1 MSDER
6 LRALERAWLASGQDE
21 DAEAYLAAL
30 QRAGAPDRAIHRVQ
44 GRWGTKA
51 SYTAKQVLA
60 PLDEKAKTYTF
71 PVLDNGYVRLA
82 DTRLRVFRD
91 PTRWAI
97 VIEVL
102 GFNVRAC
109 EGAGSIQVAIYSFG
123 NCVGTPGAPLGWV
136 HPVDDDPS
144 GPLVDEE
151 VSSDQV
157 LRGAKKVLLRGAPVA
172 IPTRKAHYAARG
184 IELEEPPN
192 ILVYELLRALL
203 PEHREAL
210 LATDAEA
217 RAHVPP
223 DLPPFLTLDA
233 WRHPDVAAE
242 GRPSKT
248 DTFKRLA
255 AALVAGDPDAYVPPD
270 DPNTHWRHWLEGGT
284 L

>member
-1 MSDER
+1 MTDAR
-6 LRALERAWLASGQDE
+6 LRKLERAWVQSGRDD
-21 DAEAYLAAL
+21 DADAYLAAL

-51 SYTAKQVLA
+51 SYTAKEVLA
-60 PLDEKAKTYTF
+60 PLDEEAATYTF

-82 DTRLRVFRD
+82 DTRLRAFRD

-102 GFNVRAC
+102 GFEVRSG

-123 NCVGTPGAPLGWV
+123 NCVGTPAAPLGWV

-157 LRGAKKVLLRGAPVA
+157 LRGAKRILLRGAPVA
-172 IPTRKAHYAARG
+172 IPRRKAHYAARG

-192 ILVYELLRALL
+192 ILVFELLRALL

-217 RAHVPP
+217 REHVPP

-233 WRHPDVAAE
+233 WRHPCVGSQE
-242 GRPSKT
+242 RPSKNL
-248 DTFKRLA
+248 TFKRLA
-255 AALVAGDPDAYVPPD
+255 AALVAGDPDAYVAPD
-270 DPNTHWRHWLEGGT
+270 DPNTHWRHWPLGGT